1 LGVSDKIDTV
11 AARLACP
18 WARSPAA
25 WATASR
31 TLVSTY
37 VGALQ
42 GDDVAANEL
51 IDAAY
56 SLFPTSGRLL

>member
-1 LGVSDKIDTV
+1 VGVPDKINAV
-11 AARLACP
+11 AAGLAYTR
-18 WARSPAA
+18 ARSPAA

>member
-1 LGVSDKIDTV
+1 VPLREVARRLGHSVE
-11 AARLACP
+11 
-18 WARSPAA
+18 
-25 WATASR
+25 

-42 GDDVAANEL
+42 GDDVTANRL

-56 SLFPTSGRLL
+56 STTRERIVVGV